1 LGGGVSANGYFNPA
15 AFCVAPDV
23 PNSAVVIG
31 PTGPEIPTGYGDVGP
46 GVVLGPGE
54 FNWDISIIKTTPV
67 WGEGRVLQFRT
78 EFYNAF
84 NHPQFGNPVGAF
96 AVGSPLFLPNVDTST
111 FGEINSTTVNPR
123 IIQFALKFI
132 F

>member
-1 LGGGVSANGYFNPA
+1 LGLPGQPGYFNDS

-23 PNSAVVIG
+23 PNSEIVVG
-31 PTGPEIPTGYGDVGP
+31 PTGPELPTDYGNLPP

-54 FNWDISIIKTTPV
+54 FNWDISIIKTTPIFS
-67 WGEGRVLQFRT
+67 EGKVLQFRT

-84 NHPQFGNPVGAF
+84 NHGQFANPTGAF
-96 AVGSPLFLPNVDTST
+96 AVGSPLFLPNVDTSN
-111 FGEINSTTVNPR
+111 FGQINQTSVNPR
-123 IIQFALKFI
+123 IIQFALKFL